1 MVLRLFY
8 SFFSLHMSSSLPDK
22 YRAYDKTDIVEI
34 RRNPEADFNPEPTT
48 IPKVS
53 MLFPLDDNL
62 GIQALLRRV

>member
-1 MVLRLFY
+1 
-8 SFFSLHMSSSLPDK
+8 MSVPTLPDK
-22 YRAYDKTDIVEI
+22 YRAYNKTDIVEI

-53 MLFPLDDNL
+53 MLFLMDNTL